1 MTASTLECVPRLHV
15 PPQWTMRDAVAGDA
29 RAIARIY
36 NESIGPM
43 PAGAP
48 AAGQGSS
55 LHRPI
60 ESSRLGRF
68 DEAGMALWIKQH
80 GMLQRP
86 LWVACTGTDV
96 IAWLSFLGLGDR
108 PGMACSSEL
117 AVYVSTPWRG
127 VGVGSSLIDAAVRRA
142 PSLGLDRL
150 IAMVWSGNR
159 ASLALFRNH
168 GFGLW
173 GVLPDAVWAQAAS
186 HDMMIL
192 GRAGGHAG
200 GSQA

>member
-1 MTASTLECVPRLHV
+1 MTASTLDCAPRPRVL
-15 PPQWTMRDAVAGDA
+15 PGWTLRDAVASDA
-29 RAIARIY
+29 DAIARIY

-43 PAGAP
+43 PVCAP
-48 AAGQGSS
+48 AAGQGGP
-55 LHRPI
+55 LHRWVD
-60 ESSRLGRF
+60 SSRLGRF

-80 GMLQRP
+80 QALQRP
-86 LWVACTGTDV
+86 LWAACADSNV

-117 AVYVSTPWRG
+117 AVYVSAPWRG

-173 GVLPDAVWAQAAS
+173 GMLPDAVWAQGTS

-192 GRAGGHAG
+192 GRACGHAC